1 MHDPRKGVL
10 SVTKAFPMRALQ
22 FPL

>member
-1 MHDPRKGVL
+1 MDDPRKGVL